1 MTVADT
7 GAVVALIDADDPHHE
22 QMVALFD
29 ADPQGWVLPWAIL
42 PEVDYLIL
50 SHLGGEVERAF
61 VADLASGAFVIGW
74 GEPTDLVRASELC
87 EAYRDLDLGMT
98 DAVVMAMAE
107 RLGVEAI
114 ATLDLRDFGAVK
126 LRGAPKLVPRD
137 A

>member
-61 VADLASGAFVIGW
+61 VADVASGAFVIGW

-87 EAYRDLDLGMT
+87 ETYQDLDVGMT

-126 LRGAPKLVPRD
+126 LRGVPKLVPRD